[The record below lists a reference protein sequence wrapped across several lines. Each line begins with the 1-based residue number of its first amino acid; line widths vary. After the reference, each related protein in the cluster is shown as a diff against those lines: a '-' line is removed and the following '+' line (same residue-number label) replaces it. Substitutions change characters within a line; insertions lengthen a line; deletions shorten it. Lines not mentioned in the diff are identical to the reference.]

1 MTAPDPAAP
10 LADPLA
16 DPLDDPLARLL
27 RDYRPQPGVPDEMM
41 DGQGNPRPIWRD
53 LLGRIALM
61 DGNERGARM
70 ERGDLYLRETGM
82 FHRQYSA
89 TEAGE
94 RDWPLSHMPVLM
106 DEAEWQAIATGLIQR
121 VEVLEAVLADLYD
134 GNSLAARGLLP
145 LALVAGNPE
154 WLRPLVGV
162 KPRSGHFL
170 HFVAFD
176 IGRGTNGEWQVL
188 NDRTQ
193 APSGAGFALETR
205 IATSRVFPDIFSRT
219 QVHRLAGFFRA
230 FRDALQTERGN
241 DGSRIAI
248 LSPGRYDDAYF
259 EHAYIARYLGF
270 LLVEGEDLIVR
281 DGQVMVRTISGL
293 QPVSVLWRRIDAAR
307 IDPLE
312 LDETSRI
319 GLPGLVGAVRRHGV
333 TMVNALGSGAVEAA
347 GFCARLPRICEA
359 LRGEDL
365 LLRGS
370 PSDNV
375 SLSTTPAF
383 AGGHLVPRRLAL
395 RMFLARTPEGWTVMP
410 GGFARIGGACDSALP
425 AMQQGEAAADVWIMS
440 HGPADKQTL
449 IASSTVGAQR
459 TTPYLPSRAAENLFW
474 LGRYVERAEFVIRLL
489 RAWHVRLMETGTPES
504 ELLQSIATF
513 LAGYG
518 SGPDQ
523 GIPEGVSTSIRSA
536 LGSAARVRERFSVDG
551 WMALADL
558 ERTMRDIAPRIRP
571 GADAAHMTGVLLRK
585 INGFSGLV
593 HENMY
598 QSMGWRFLSMGRALE
613 RGLSMVDAL
622 AWFAG
627 PDAPEGA
634 LDVLVE
640 VGDSVMSHRRRFSV
654 ATNRDTVLDLL
665 ALDQLNP
672 RSVLFQLRQL
682 YTHIDALPGSGPDA
696 PLTSLER
703 AAMLLHA
710 DVATSETG
718 SLDGARLADFAARI
732 RSLSDLLT
740 AAYLK

>member
-1 MTAPDPAAP
+1 MTASDPAAHLAGP
-10 LADPLA
+10 LAS
-16 DPLDDPLARLL
+16 LL

-61 DGNERGARM
+61 DGNERSARM

-82 FHRQYSA
+82 FHRQYGA
-89 TEAGE
+89 TEAVE

-106 DEAEWQAIATGLIQR
+106 DEAEWQGIATGLIQR

-134 GNSLAARGLLP
+134 GNRLAAQGLIP
-145 LALVAGNPE
+145 PALVAGNPE
-154 WLRPLVGV
+154 WLRPLVGA

-176 IGRGTNGEWQVL
+176 LGRAANGAWQVL
-188 NDRTQ
+188 ADRTQ

-230 FRDALQTERGN
+230 FRDALQAERGN

-248 LSPGRYDDAYF
+248 LTPGRHDEAYF

-270 LLVEGEDLIVR
+270 LLVEGEDLTIR

-293 QPVSVLWRRIDAAR
+293 QPVSVLWRRIDAAW

-333 TMVNALGSGAVEAA
+333 TTVNALGSGAVEAP
-347 GFCARLPRICEA
+347 GFSACLPGICET

-365 LLRGS
+365 LLRGD
-370 PSDNV
+370 PSDDAP
-375 SLSTTPAF
+375 LSTTPAF
-383 AGGHLVPRRLAL
+383 SGGHLVPRRLAL
-395 RMFLARTPEGWTVMP
+395 RMFLARTPQGWTVMP
-410 GGFARIGGACDSALP
+410 GGFARIGDAGDSAFP
-425 AMQQGEAAADVWIMS
+425 AMQHGEAAADVWIMS
-440 HGPADKQTL
+440 HGHADKQTL

-474 LGRYVERAEFVIRLL
+474 LGRYIERAEFVIRLL
-489 RAWHVRLMETGTPES
+489 RAWHVRLMETGTRES
-504 ELLQSIATF
+504 ELLQYLATF

-523 GIPEGVSTSIRSA
+523 GIPEGVSSSIRSA

-613 RGLSMVDAL
+613 RGLFMVDAL

-696 PLTSLER
+696 PLTHLER